1 MCLSTYQKMALW
13 KERAKMKAKN
23 DKQRK
28 LKEGIGKWT
37 SFYRENPHRLA
48 VDYLGM
54 KWLKPFQQ
62 ALIVMCFKYTYVMII
77 ASRGMGKSLIAALV
91 CVLKCILYPGV
102 KICIAS
108 GRRGQSVNVINKI
121 VQDFMGSSDNLKNEI
136 LDFKVSNSCAEVSF
150 KNGSNIK
157 VVKASDSARSTRAN
171 FILAD
176 EFVQIKKNILDKVI
190 RKFKA
195 GGRTPGFYLKEKYKD
210 YPKEPNTELYLSS
223 AYYKYHY
230 SFAKF
235 KSFFKSMIKGDSYAV
250 VGFPYQLPV
259 SEKYYPIEQIRDEML
274 EDDWDSIGWSME
286 MDSLFFGESENAF
299 YSFDE
304 LDNARKLINSL
315 YPKSFYNLLSDNNFK
330 YQPKK
335 NGEIRILSVDIATQG
350 GSKRDATCFAV
361 LQLIP
366 YGKNQFLRN
375 LVYITTNEGGHT
387 FNQALKTRRLF
398 YDFDCDYV
406 VIDSQGVGIG
416 VFDNLVQEQTD
427 DTRNIVYPAWS
438 CVNDDGMASRC
449 KDPDAPKIIYSIK
462 ANLQFNSDCAVS
474 LRDSIRQGKFR
485 LLINENE
492 ANENLNHSKKWNSL
506 SVENQVLFQEPF
518 YQTTALINEMV
529 NLSFE
534 IVGGKIRVNNQGGIR
549 KDRFSAISYANLV
562 ANELE
567 REQRNFQDEY
577 EFQTFIN

>member
-1 MCLSTYQKMALW
+1 M
-13 KERAKMKAKN
+13 N
-23 DKQRK
+23 
-28 LKEGIGKWT
+28 GVGKWA

-48 VDYLGM
+48 SDYLGI
-54 KWLKPFQQ
+54 KWLRPFQQ
-62 ALIVMCFKYTYVMII
+62 ALIVACFKYTYVMII

-91 CVLKCILYPGV
+91 CVLKCILYPGI

-108 GRRGQSVNVINKI
+108 GRRGQSLNVINKI
-121 VQDFMGSSDNLKNEI
+121 VQDFMGSSDNLRNEI
-136 LDFKVSNSCAEVSF
+136 LDYKVSTYFAEIRF

-157 VVKASDSARSTRAN
+157 VVTASDSARSARAN
-171 FILAD
+171 FILGD
-176 EFVQIKKNILDKVI
+176 EFVQIKKPILDKVI

-195 GGRTPGFYLKEKYKD
+195 GQRTPRFFFKDKYKN

-235 KSFFKSMIKGDSYAV
+235 KSFFKSMLKGDSYCV
-250 VGFPYQLPV
+250 MGFPYQLPV
-259 SEKYYPIEQIRDEML
+259 AEGYYPMEQIRDEL
-274 EDDWDSIGWSME
+274 REGDFDSIGWSME

-304 LDNARKLINSL
+304 LDNSRKITNVM
-315 YPKSFYNLLSDNNFK
+315 YPKPFYNLLNDNKFK
-330 YQPKK
+330 YPMKK

-350 GSKRDATCFAV
+350 GNKRDATCFAI

-375 LVYITTNEGGHT
+375 LVYLTTIEGGHT
-387 FNQALKTRRLF
+387 FNQSLKARRLF

-427 DTRNIVYPAWS
+427 DTRNIIYPAWS
-438 CVNDDGMASRC
+438 CVNDDSMADRC

-492 ANENLNHSKKWNSL
+492 ANEILNSSKRYNSL

-534 IVGGKIRVNNQGGIR
+534 VVNGKIRVNNQSGIR
-549 KDRFSAISYANLV
+549 KDRFSAVSYANLV
-562 ANELE
+562 ANEFE
-567 REQRNFQDEY
+567 RQQRAFQDEY

>member
-1 MCLSTYQKMALW
+1 M
-13 KERAKMKAKN
+13 KMKTEN
-23 DKQRK
+23 NKQQR
-28 LKEGIGKWT
+28 LMNGVGKWA

-48 VDYLGM
+48 SDYLGI
-54 KWLKPFQQ
+54 KWLRPFQQ
-62 ALIVMCFKYTYVMII
+62 ALIVACFKYTYVMII

-91 CVLKCILYPGV
+91 CVLKCILYPGI

-108 GRRGQSVNVINKI
+108 GRRGQSLNVINKI
-121 VQDFMGSSDNLKNEI
+121 VQDFMGSSDNLRNEI
-136 LDFKVSNSCAEVSF
+136 LDYKVSTYFAEIRF

-157 VVKASDSARSTRAN
+157 VVTASDSARSARAN
-171 FILAD
+171 FILGD
-176 EFVQIKKNILDKVI
+176 EFVQIKKPILDKVI

-195 GGRTPGFYLKEKYKD
+195 GQRTPRFFFKDKYKN

-235 KSFFKSMIKGDSYAV
+235 KSFFKSMLKGDSYCV
-250 VGFPYQLPV
+250 MGFPYQLPV
-259 SEKYYPIEQIRDEML
+259 AEGYYPMEQIRDEL
-274 EDDWDSIGWSME
+274 REGDFDSIGWSME

-304 LDNARKLINSL
+304 LDNSRKITNVM
-315 YPKSFYNLLSDNNFK
+315 YPKPFYNLLNDNKFK
-330 YQPKK
+330 YPMKK

-350 GSKRDATCFAV
+350 GNKRDATCFAI

-375 LVYITTNEGGHT
+375 LVYLTTIEGGHT
-387 FNQALKTRRLF
+387 FNQSLKARRLF

-427 DTRNIVYPAWS
+427 DARNIIYPAWS
-438 CVNDDGMASRC
+438 CINDETMADRC

-492 ANENLNHSKKWNSL
+492 ANEILNSSKKYNSL

-534 IVGGKIRVNNQGGIR
+534 VVNGKIRVNNQSGIR
-549 KDRFSAISYANLV
+549 KDRFSAVSYANLV
-562 ANELE
+562 ANEFE
-567 REQRNFQDEY
+567 RQQRAFQDEY

>member
-1 MCLSTYQKMALW
+1 MISLKEIPKMAI
-13 KERAKMKAKN
+13 N
-23 DKQRK
+23 YNK
-28 LKEGIGKWT
+28 LKKGVGKWT

-48 VDYLGM
+48 IDYLGM

-91 CVLKCILYPGV
+91 CVLKCILYPGI

-108 GRRGQSVNVINKI
+108 GKRGQSVNVINKI
-121 VQDFMGSSDNLKNEI
+121 VQDFVGSSENLRNEI
-136 LDFKVSNSCAEVSF
+136 SDYKVSMYFAEINF

-157 VVKASDSARSTRAN
+157 VVTAADSARSARAN

-195 GGRTPGFYLKEKYKD
+195 GQRTPGFFLKSKYKD

-235 KSFFKSMIKGDSYAV
+235 KSFFKSMIKGDSYCV
-250 VGFPYQLPV
+250 MGFPYQLSV
-259 SEKYYPIEQIRDEML
+259 SEGYYPIEQIRDEML

-304 LDNARKLINSL
+304 LDSARKLITPI
-315 YPKSFYNLLSDNNFK
+315 YPKTYYNLLNDSSFK
-330 YQPKK
+330 YKTKK

-350 GSKRDATCFAV
+350 GSRRDATCFAV

-375 LVYITTNEGGHT
+375 LIYITTAEGGHT
-387 FNQALKTRRLF
+387 FNQAVKARRLF
-398 YDFDCDYV
+398 YDLDCDYIV
-406 VIDSQGVGIG
+406 VDSQGVGIG

-427 DTRNIVYPAWS
+427 DTRNMVYPAWS
-438 CVNDDGMASRC
+438 CINDENMASRC
-449 KDPDAPKIIYSIK
+449 KNPDAPKLIYSIK
-462 ANLQFNSDCAVS
+462 ASMQFNSDCAVS

-485 LLINENE
+485 LLVHEND
-492 ANENLNHSKKWNSL
+492 ANENLNRLKNWHTL
-506 SVENQVLFQEPF
+506 AVENQVSFQEPF

-534 IVGGKIRVNNQGGIR
+534 IVNGKIRVDNQGGIR
-549 KDRFSAISYANLV
+549 KDRFSAVSYANSV

-567 REQRNFQDEY
+567 REQRIFQDEY

>member
-1 MCLSTYQKMALW
+1 M
-13 KERAKMKAKN
+13 KMKTEN
-23 DKQRK
+23 NKQQR
-28 LKEGIGKWT
+28 LMNGVGKWA

-48 VDYLGM
+48 SDYLGI
-54 KWLKPFQQ
+54 KWLRPFQQ
-62 ALIVMCFKYTYVMII
+62 ALIVACFKYTYVMII

-91 CVLKCILYPGV
+91 CVLKCILYPGI

-108 GRRGQSVNVINKI
+108 GRRGQSLNVINKI
-121 VQDFMGSSDNLKNEI
+121 VQDFMGSSDNLRNEI
-136 LDFKVSNSCAEVSF
+136 LDYKVSTYFAEIRF

-157 VVKASDSARSTRAN
+157 VVTASDSARSARAN
-171 FILAD
+171 FILGD
-176 EFVQIKKNILDKVI
+176 EFVQIKKPILDKVI

-195 GGRTPGFYLKEKYKD
+195 GQRTPRFFFKDKYKN

-235 KSFFKSMIKGDSYAV
+235 KSFFKSMLKGDSYCV
-250 VGFPYQLPV
+250 MGFPYQLPV
-259 SEKYYPIEQIRDEML
+259 AEGYYPMEQIRDEL
-274 EDDWDSIGWSME
+274 REGDFDSIGWSME

-304 LDNARKLINSL
+304 LDNSRKITNVM
-315 YPKSFYNLLSDNNFK
+315 YPKPFYNLLNDNKFK
-330 YQPKK
+330 YPMKK
-335 NGEIRILSVDIATQG
+335 TGEIRILSVDIATQG
-350 GSKRDATCFAV
+350 GNKRDATCFAV

-375 LVYITTNEGGHT
+375 LVYLTTIEGGHT
-387 FNQALKTRRLF
+387 FNQSLKARRLF

-427 DTRNIVYPAWS
+427 DTRNIIYPAWS
-438 CVNDDGMASRC
+438 CINDETMADRC

-492 ANENLNHSKKWNSL
+492 ANEILNSSKRYNSL

-534 IVGGKIRVNNQGGIR
+534 VVNGKIRVNNQSGIR
-549 KDRFSAISYANLV
+549 KDRFSAVSYANLV
-562 ANELE
+562 ANEFE
-567 REQRNFQDEY
+567 RQQRSFQDEY

>member
-1 MCLSTYQKMALW
+1 M
-13 KERAKMKAKN
+13 N
-23 DKQRK
+23 
-28 LKEGIGKWT
+28 GVGKWA

-48 VDYLGM
+48 SDYLGI
-54 KWLKPFQQ
+54 KWLRPFQQ
-62 ALIVMCFKYTYVMII
+62 ALIVACFKYTYVMII

-91 CVLKCILYPGV
+91 CVLKCILYPGI

-108 GRRGQSVNVINKI
+108 GRRGQSLNVINKI
-121 VQDFMGSSDNLKNEI
+121 VQDFMGSSDNLRNEI
-136 LDFKVSNSCAEVSF
+136 LDYKVSTYFAEIRF

-157 VVKASDSARSTRAN
+157 VVTASDSARSARAN
-171 FILAD
+171 FILGD
-176 EFVQIKKNILDKVI
+176 EFVQIKKPILDKVI

-195 GGRTPGFYLKEKYKD
+195 GQRTPRFFFKDKYKN

-235 KSFFKSMIKGDSYAV
+235 KSFFKSMLKGDSYCV
-250 VGFPYQLPV
+250 MGFPYQLPV
-259 SEKYYPIEQIRDEML
+259 AEGYYPMEQIRDEL
-274 EDDWDSIGWSME
+274 REGDFDSIGWSME

-304 LDNARKLINSL
+304 LDNSRKITNVM
-315 YPKSFYNLLSDNNFK
+315 YPKPFYNLLNDNKFK
-330 YQPKK
+330 YPMKK
-335 NGEIRILSVDIATQG
+335 TGEIRILSVDIATQG
-350 GSKRDATCFAV
+350 GNKRDATCFAV

-375 LVYITTNEGGHT
+375 LVYLTTIEGGHT
-387 FNQALKTRRLF
+387 FNQSLKARRLF

-427 DTRNIVYPAWS
+427 DTRNIIYPAWS
-438 CVNDDGMASRC
+438 CINDETMADRC

-492 ANENLNHSKKWNSL
+492 ANEILNSSKRYNSL

-534 IVGGKIRVNNQGGIR
+534 VVNGKIRVNNQSGIR
-549 KDRFSAISYANLV
+549 KDRFSAVSYANLV
-562 ANELE
+562 ANEFE
-567 REQRNFQDEY
+567 RQQRSFQDEY

>member
-1 MCLSTYQKMALW
+1 
-13 KERAKMKAKN
+13 MKN
-23 DKQRK
+23 ENNKQQR
-28 LKEGIGKWT
+28 LMNGVGKWA

-48 VDYLGM
+48 SDYLGI
-54 KWLKPFQQ
+54 KWLRPFQQ
-62 ALIVMCFKYTYVMII
+62 ALIVACFKYTYVMII

-91 CVLKCILYPGV
+91 CVLKCILYPGI

-108 GRRGQSVNVINKI
+108 GRRGQSLNVINKI
-121 VQDFMGSSDNLKNEI
+121 VQDFMGSSDNLRNEI
-136 LDFKVSNSCAEVSF
+136 LDYKVSTYFAEIRF

-157 VVKASDSARSTRAN
+157 VVTASDSARSARAN
-171 FILAD
+171 FILGD
-176 EFVQIKKNILDKVI
+176 EFVQIKKPILDKVI

-195 GGRTPGFYLKEKYKD
+195 GQRTPRFFFKDKYKN

-235 KSFFKSMIKGDSYAV
+235 KSFFKSMLKGDSYCV
-250 VGFPYQLPV
+250 MGFPYQLPV
-259 SEKYYPIEQIRDEML
+259 AEGYYPMEQIRDEL
-274 EDDWDSIGWSME
+274 REGDFDSIGWSME

-304 LDNARKLINSL
+304 LDNSRKITNVM
-315 YPKSFYNLLSDNNFK
+315 YPKPFYNLLNDNKFK
-330 YQPKK
+330 YPMKK

-350 GSKRDATCFAV
+350 GNKRDATCFAI

-375 LVYITTNEGGHT
+375 LVYLTTIEGGHT
-387 FNQALKTRRLF
+387 FNQSLKARRLF

-427 DTRNIVYPAWS
+427 DTRNIIYPAWS
-438 CVNDDGMASRC
+438 CVNDETMADRC

-492 ANENLNHSKKWNSL
+492 ANEILNSSKRYNSL
-506 SVENQVLFQEPF
+506 TVENQVLFQEPF

-534 IVGGKIRVNNQGGIR
+534 VVNGKIRVNNQSGIR
-549 KDRFSAISYANLV
+549 KDRFSAVSYANLV
-562 ANELE
+562 ANEFE
-567 REQRNFQDEY
+567 RQQRAFQDEY

>member
-1 MCLSTYQKMALW
+1 MISLKEIPKMAI
-13 KERAKMKAKN
+13 N
-23 DKQRK
+23 YHK
-28 LKEGIGKWT
+28 LKKGVGKWT

-48 VDYLGM
+48 IDYLGM

-62 ALIVMCFKYTYVMII
+62 ALILMCFKYTYVMII

-91 CVLKCILYPGV
+91 CVLKCILYPGI

-108 GRRGQSVNVINKI
+108 GKRGQSVNVINKI
-121 VQDFMGSSDNLKNEI
+121 VQDFVGSSENLKNEI
-136 LDFKVSNSCAEVSF
+136 SDYKVSMYFAEINF

-157 VVKASDSARSTRAN
+157 VVTASDSARSTRAN

-195 GGRTPGFYLKEKYKD
+195 GQRTPGFFLKPKYKD

-235 KSFFKSMIKGDSYAV
+235 KSFFKSMIKGDNYCV
-250 VGFPYQLPV
+250 MGFPYQLPV
-259 SEKYYPIEQIRDEML
+259 SEGYYPIEQIRDEML

-304 LDNARKLINSL
+304 LDNARKLITPI
-315 YPKSFYNLLSDNNFK
+315 YPKGYYNLLNDSSFK
-330 YQPKK
+330 YKAKK

-350 GSKRDATCFAV
+350 GSRRDATCFAV
-361 LQLIP
+361 LRLIP

-375 LVYITTNEGGHT
+375 LVYITTAEGGHT
-387 FNQALKTRRLF
+387 FNQAIKARRLF
-398 YDFDCDYV
+398 YDLDCDYIV
-406 VIDSQGVGIG
+406 VDSQGVGIG

-438 CVNDDGMASRC
+438 CINDENMASRC
-449 KDPDAPKIIYSIK
+449 KNPDAPKLIYSIK
-462 ANLQFNSDCAVS
+462 ASMQFNSDCAVS

-485 LLINENE
+485 LLIHEND
-492 ANENLNHSKKWNSL
+492 ANENLNRLKNWHTL
-506 SVENQVLFQEPF
+506 VVENQVSFQEPF

-534 IVGGKIRVNNQGGIR
+534 IVNGKIRVNNQGGIR

-567 REQRNFQDEY
+567 REQRIFQDEY

>member
-1 MCLSTYQKMALW
+1 M
-13 KERAKMKAKN
+13 N
-23 DKQRK
+23 
-28 LKEGIGKWT
+28 GVGKWA

-48 VDYLGM
+48 SDYLGI
-54 KWLKPFQQ
+54 KWLRPFQQ
-62 ALIVMCFKYTYVMII
+62 ALIVACFKYTYVMII

-91 CVLKCILYPGV
+91 CVLKCILYPGI

-108 GRRGQSVNVINKI
+108 GRRGQSLNVINKI
-121 VQDFMGSSDNLKNEI
+121 VQDFMGSSDNLRNEI
-136 LDFKVSNSCAEVSF
+136 LDYKVSTYFAEIRF

-157 VVKASDSARSTRAN
+157 VVTASDSARSARAN
-171 FILAD
+171 FILGD
-176 EFVQIKKNILDKVI
+176 EFVQIKKPILDKVI

-195 GGRTPGFYLKEKYKD
+195 GQRTPRFFFKDKYKN

-235 KSFFKSMIKGDSYAV
+235 KSFFKSMLKGDSYCV
-250 VGFPYQLPV
+250 MGFPYQLPV
-259 SEKYYPIEQIRDEML
+259 AEGYYPMEQIRDEL
-274 EDDWDSIGWSME
+274 REGDFDSIGWSME

-304 LDNARKLINSL
+304 LDNSRKITNVM
-315 YPKSFYNLLSDNNFK
+315 YPKPFYNLLNDNKFK
-330 YQPKK
+330 YPMKK

-350 GSKRDATCFAV
+350 GNKRDATCFAI

-375 LVYITTNEGGHT
+375 LVYLTTIEGGHT
-387 FNQALKTRRLF
+387 FNQSLKARRLF

-427 DTRNIVYPAWS
+427 DTRNIIYPAWS
-438 CVNDDGMASRC
+438 CVNDETMADRC
-449 KDPDAPKIIYSIK
+449 KDPDAPKMIYSIK

-492 ANENLNHSKKWNSL
+492 ANEILNSSKRYNSL

-534 IVGGKIRVNNQGGIR
+534 VVNGKIRVNNQSGIR
-549 KDRFSAISYANLV
+549 KDRFSAVSYANLV
-562 ANELE
+562 ANEFE
-567 REQRNFQDEY
+567 RQQRAFQDEY

>member
-1 MCLSTYQKMALW
+1 M
-13 KERAKMKAKN
+13 N
-23 DKQRK
+23 
-28 LKEGIGKWT
+28 GVGKWA

-48 VDYLGM
+48 SDYLGI
-54 KWLKPFQQ
+54 KWLRPFQQ
-62 ALIVMCFKYTYVMII
+62 ALIVACFKYTYVMII

-91 CVLKCILYPGV
+91 CVLKCILYPGI

-108 GRRGQSVNVINKI
+108 GRRGQSLNVINKI
-121 VQDFMGSSDNLKNEI
+121 VQDFMGSSDNLRNEI
-136 LDFKVSNSCAEVSF
+136 LDYKVSTYFAEIRF

-157 VVKASDSARSTRAN
+157 VVTASDSARSARAN
-171 FILAD
+171 FILGD
-176 EFVQIKKNILDKVI
+176 EFVQIKKPILDKVI

-195 GGRTPGFYLKEKYKD
+195 GQRTPRFFFKDKYKN

-235 KSFFKSMIKGDSYAV
+235 KSFFKSMLKGDSYCV
-250 VGFPYQLPV
+250 MGFPYQLPV
-259 SEKYYPIEQIRDEML
+259 AEGYYPMEQIRDEL
-274 EDDWDSIGWSME
+274 REGDFDSIGWSME

-304 LDNARKLINSL
+304 LDNSRKITNVM
-315 YPKSFYNLLSDNNFK
+315 YPKPFYNLLNDNKFK
-330 YQPKK
+330 YPMKK

-350 GSKRDATCFAV
+350 GNKRDATCFAV

-375 LVYITTNEGGHT
+375 LVYLTTIEGGHT
-387 FNQALKTRRLF
+387 FNQSLKARRLF

-427 DTRNIVYPAWS
+427 DTRNIIYPAWS
-438 CVNDDGMASRC
+438 CVNDETMADRC
-449 KDPDAPKIIYSIK
+449 KDPDAPKMIYSIK

-492 ANENLNHSKKWNSL
+492 ANEILNSSKRYNSL

-534 IVGGKIRVNNQGGIR
+534 VVNGKIRVNNQSGIR
-549 KDRFSAISYANLV
+549 KDRFSAVSYANLV
-562 ANELE
+562 ANEFE
-567 REQRNFQDEY
+567 RQQRAFQDEY

>member
-1 MCLSTYQKMALW
+1 M
-13 KERAKMKAKN
+13 N
-23 DKQRK
+23 
-28 LKEGIGKWT
+28 GVGKWA

-48 VDYLGM
+48 SDYLGI
-54 KWLKPFQQ
+54 KWLRPFQQ
-62 ALIVMCFKYTYVMII
+62 ALIVACFKYTYVMII

-91 CVLKCILYPGV
+91 CVLKCILYPGI
-102 KICIAS
+102 KICVAS
-108 GRRGQSVNVINKI
+108 GRRGQSLNVINKI
-121 VQDFMGSSDNLKNEI
+121 VQDFMGSSDNLRNEI
-136 LDFKVSNSCAEVSF
+136 LDYKVSTYFAEIRF

-157 VVKASDSARSTRAN
+157 VVTASDSARSARAN
-171 FILAD
+171 FILGD
-176 EFVQIKKNILDKVI
+176 EFVQIKKPILDKVI

-195 GGRTPGFYLKEKYKD
+195 GQRTPRFFFKDKYKN

-235 KSFFKSMIKGDSYAV
+235 KSFFKSMLKGDSYCV
-250 VGFPYQLPV
+250 MGFPYQLPV
-259 SEKYYPIEQIRDEML
+259 AEGYYPMEQIRDEL
-274 EDDWDSIGWSME
+274 REGDFDSIGWSME

-304 LDNARKLINSL
+304 LDNSRKITNVM
-315 YPKSFYNLLSDNNFK
+315 YPKPFYNLLNDNKFK
-330 YQPKK
+330 YPMKK

-350 GSKRDATCFAV
+350 GNKRDATCFAI

-375 LVYITTNEGGHT
+375 LVYLTTIEGGHT
-387 FNQALKTRRLF
+387 FNQSLKARRLF

-427 DTRNIVYPAWS
+427 DTRNIIYPAWS
-438 CVNDDGMASRC
+438 CVNDDSMADRC
-449 KDPDAPKIIYSIK
+449 NDPDAPKIIYSIK

-492 ANENLNHSKKWNSL
+492 ANEILNSSKRYNSL

-534 IVGGKIRVNNQGGIR
+534 VVNGKIRVNNQSGIR
-549 KDRFSAISYANLV
+549 KDRFSAVSYANLV
-562 ANELE
+562 ANEFE
-567 REQRNFQDEY
+567 RQQRAFQDEY

>member
-1 MCLSTYQKMALW
+1 M
-13 KERAKMKAKN
+13 KMKN
-23 DKQRK
+23 ENNKQQR
-28 LKEGIGKWT
+28 LMNGVGKWA

-48 VDYLGM
+48 SDYLGI
-54 KWLKPFQQ
+54 KWLRPFQQ
-62 ALIVMCFKYTYVMII
+62 ALIVACFKYTYVMII

-91 CVLKCILYPGV
+91 CVLKCILYPGI

-108 GRRGQSVNVINKI
+108 GRRGQSLNVINKI
-121 VQDFMGSSDNLKNEI
+121 VQDFMGSSDNLRNEI
-136 LDFKVSNSCAEVSF
+136 LDYKVSTYFAEIRF

-157 VVKASDSARSTRAN
+157 VVTASDSARSARAN
-171 FILAD
+171 FILGD
-176 EFVQIKKNILDKVI
+176 EFVQIKKPILDKVI

-195 GGRTPGFYLKEKYKD
+195 GQRTPRFFFKDKYKN

-235 KSFFKSMIKGDSYAV
+235 KSFFKSMLKGDSYCV
-250 VGFPYQLPV
+250 MGFPYQLPV
-259 SEKYYPIEQIRDEML
+259 AEGYYPMEQIRDEL
-274 EDDWDSIGWSME
+274 REGDFDSIGWSME

-304 LDNARKLINSL
+304 LDNSRKITNVM
-315 YPKSFYNLLSDNNFK
+315 YPKPFYNLLNDNKFK
-330 YQPKK
+330 YPMKK

-350 GSKRDATCFAV
+350 GNKRDATCFAI

-375 LVYITTNEGGHT
+375 LVYLTTIEGGHT
-387 FNQALKTRRLF
+387 FNQSLKARRLF

-427 DTRNIVYPAWS
+427 DTRNIIYPAWS
-438 CVNDDGMASRC
+438 CVNDETMADRC

-492 ANENLNHSKKWNSL
+492 ANEILNSSKRYNSL
-506 SVENQVLFQEPF
+506 TVENQVLFQEPF

-534 IVGGKIRVNNQGGIR
+534 VVNGKIRVNNQSGIR
-549 KDRFSAISYANLV
+549 KDRFSAVSYANLV
-562 ANELE
+562 ANEFE
-567 REQRNFQDEY
+567 RQQRAFQDEY

>member
-1 MCLSTYQKMALW
+1 M
-13 KERAKMKAKN
+13 KMKTEN
-23 DKQRK
+23 NKQQR
-28 LKEGIGKWT
+28 LMNGVGKWA

-48 VDYLGM
+48 SDYLGI
-54 KWLKPFQQ
+54 KWLRPFQQ
-62 ALIVMCFKYTYVMII
+62 ALIVACFKYTYVMII

-91 CVLKCILYPGV
+91 CVLKCILYPGI

-108 GRRGQSVNVINKI
+108 GRRGQSLNVINKI
-121 VQDFMGSSDNLKNEI
+121 VQDFMGSSDNLRNEI
-136 LDFKVSNSCAEVSF
+136 LDYKVSTYFAEIRF

-157 VVKASDSARSTRAN
+157 VVTASDSARSARAN
-171 FILAD
+171 FILGD
-176 EFVQIKKNILDKVI
+176 EFVQIKKPILDKVI

-195 GGRTPGFYLKEKYKD
+195 GQRTPRFFFKDKYKN

-235 KSFFKSMIKGDSYAV
+235 KSFFKSMVKGDSYCV
-250 VGFPYQLPV
+250 MGFPYQLPV
-259 SEKYYPIEQIRDEML
+259 AEGYYPMEQIRDEL
-274 EDDWDSIGWSME
+274 REDDWDSIGWSME

-304 LDNARKLINSL
+304 LDNSRKITNVI
-315 YPKSFYNLLSDNNFK
+315 YPKPFYNLLNDNKFK
-330 YQPKK
+330 YPMKK

-350 GSKRDATCFAV
+350 GNKRDATCFAI

-375 LVYITTNEGGHT
+375 LVYLTTVEGGHT
-387 FNQALKTRRLF
+387 FHQSLKARRMF

-427 DTRNIVYPAWS
+427 DARNIIYLAWS
-438 CVNDDGMASRC
+438 CVNDETMADRC

-492 ANENLNHSKKWNSL
+492 ANEILNSSKRYNSL

-534 IVGGKIRVNNQGGIR
+534 VVNGKIRVNNQSGIR
-549 KDRFSAISYANLV
+549 KDRFSAVSYANLV
-562 ANELE
+562 ANEFE
-567 REQRNFQDEY
+567 RQQRAFQDEY

>member
-1 MCLSTYQKMALW
+1 MAA
-13 KERAKMKAKN
+13 RGS
-23 DKQRK
+23 KQRK
-28 LKEGIGKWT
+28 IMKGVGKWT
-37 SFYRENPHRLA
+37 AFYRENPHRLA
-48 VDYLGM
+48 IDYLGL

-62 ALIVMCFKYTYVMII
+62 ALLVLCFKYTYVMII

-91 CVLKCILYPGV
+91 CVLKCILYPGT
-102 KICIAS
+102 KICIAA
-108 GRRGQSVNVINKI
+108 GIRGQSTNVINKI
-121 VQDFMGSSDNLKNEI
+121 VQDFMGSSDNLRNEI
-136 LDFKVSNSCAEVSF
+136 AEQKVSLPLAEIIF
-150 KNGSNIK
+150 KNGSSIS
-157 VVKASDSARSTRAN
+157 VVTASNSARSARAN

-176 EFVQIKKNILDKVI
+176 EFVQIKKNILNKVI

-195 GGRTPGFYLKEKYKD
+195 GQRTPRFYLKEKYKD

-235 KSFFKSMIKGDSYAV
+235 KSFVKSMLKGDSYCV

-259 SEKYYPIEQIRDEML
+259 SEGYYPMEQIRDEMM

-304 LDNARKLINSL
+304 LDNARKIAKCL
-315 YPKSFYNLLSDNNFK
+315 YPKPYYSLLGDGNFK
-330 YQPKK
+330 YLPKR
-335 NGEIRILSVDIATQG
+335 NGEIRLLAVDVATQG
-350 GSKRDATCFAV
+350 GSKHDASCYAI

-366 YGKNQFLRN
+366 YGKNQFMRN
-375 LVYITTNEGGHT
+375 LVYLTTSEGGHT
-387 FNQALKTRRLF
+387 FNQALKARRLF
-398 YDFDCDYV
+398 YDFDCDYAV
-406 VIDSQGVGIG
+406 VDSQGVGIG

-438 CVNDDGMASRC
+438 CINDDAMASRC
-449 KDPDAPKIIYSIK
+449 KDPDAPKIIYSVK
-462 ANLQFNSDCAVS
+462 ATSQINSDCAIS
-474 LRDSIRQGKFR
+474 LRDAIRRGKFK
-485 LLINENE
+485 LLIHEND
-492 ANENLNHSKKWNSL
+492 ANENLHRCKKWGSL

-534 IVGGKIRVNNQGGIR
+534 IANGKIKVDNRNGFR
-549 KDRFSAISYANLV
+549 KDRFSAVSYANLV

-567 REQRNFQDEY
+567 QKQRSFQEEY